1 MADRSKAL
9 TVLTD
14 TQKRLVSDNIGL
26 VGVHLRRFARCES
39 SPRRDR
45 EREDLFQEGCLG
57 LIKAAIAFRAERGIP
72 FAAFALPRIHNAVSH
87 AIQTSF
93 ATVAVPPLPKNPLR
107 PRPWANATGPGEA
120 AADPQ
125 REAMKPERPR
135 VFSLS
140 DEADVLLVDRRRHAC
155 RRHDPEGS
163 GFETV
168 CERLRGKYERALH
181 TAGEAM
187 AKGASTRRD
196 RDKLVRVLISER
208 FLIPQEESRT
218 ALRQIAR
225 QTRSS
230 YARVAQCD
238 KQLGEAIRRDLEAD
252 PEFGALR
259 RHAARDSIGQD
270 AVIDHE
276 FDHSMAEL
284 SANEFVRRFH
294 NAAAAD
300 QAHMLHTLLQMS
312 RCDMDTLVH
321 GSVAGLPPAMREK
334 LMRDTATPTLTGPRG
349 LPPAANRRQP
359 CVEALNQ

>member
-9 TVLTD
+9 TALTD

-26 VGVHLRRFARCES
+26 VGVHLRRFSLGAS

-57 LIKAAIAFRAERGIP
+57 LIKAAIAFRVERGIP

-87 AIQTSF
+87 AIQTRF

-107 PRPWANATGPGEA
+107 PRPWANATGPGEPG
-120 AADPQ
+120 ADPQ
-125 REAMKPERPR
+125 REVMKPERPR

-140 DEADVLLVDRRRHAC
+140 DDADVLLVDRRRHTYGG
-155 RRHDPEGS
+155 RHDPEGS

-181 TAGEAM
+181 SAGEAM
-187 AKGASTRRD
+187 AKGASTRQD

-225 QTRSS
+225 QTQSS

-276 FDHSMAEL
+276 LDHSMAEL
-284 SANEFVRRFH
+284 SANEFVLRFH
-294 NAAAAD
+294 NAAAVD
-300 QAHMLHTLLQMS
+300 QARMLHTLLQMS

-321 GSVAGLPPAMREK
+321 GSVAGLPSSMREK
-334 LMRDTATPTLTGPRG
+334 LLRDTATPTLTGPRG
-349 LPPAANRRQP
+349 VRRLQ
-359 CVEALNQ
+359 ATDRRA